1 MDNST
6 DRSFHVDKINFG
18 GKILY
23 QDDKITVVPC
33 VLMAEGVQNGALKPF
48 EEFYDP
54 AGLEGALWFEGVPI
68 TREHPPSHVTHLT
81 PKIGK
86 IRNVQP
92 DVDGRRITAEAALF
106 NDRLTP
112 DEKKKLEAGEMMG
125 GSIGFW
131 CNDEPLD
138 EPLIWQDSGDEYN
151 TIQRA
156 PFFGDHFALVADPA
170 CPIGVCGFNV
180 NSTNNDCKCKKQ
192 MEVNKLPDE
201 TKPAAGAQPVIEG
214 QKPPAGDPKPPEGDA
229 AKAPEAKPQGAPRKD
244 AMDPT
249 ELLIRAKAILEMSD
263 DYSKRNEALNLLL
276 EIVTEGSNSAPA
288 GNSKP
293 SQKTV
298 VEMDSNLSDR
308 LSQLET
314 KLNSQAQE
322 ITGLKEDNRIL
333 KEEKKTREDAIK
345 AEQDERTK
353 NALKVNFDQ
362 AYQME
367 FDKHWPLIQKDGIN
381 AFLANPEHAKHWDL
395 KGDKKKIV
403 PVGQEFAL
411 HGDGIDGVGIA
422 SVDSLTKKF
431 YPGAKAPEKKEGQ

>member
-1 MDNST
+1 MPSQ
-6 DRSFHVDKINFG
+6 SPELKLHVDKVRFG

-23 QDDKITVVPC
+23 QDDKVTVVPC

-112 DEKKKLEAGEMMG
+112 EEMKMLEAGEMMG

-138 EPLIWQDSGDEYN
+138 EPLIWQDSGEEYN

-170 CPIGVCGFNV
+170 CPVGVCGFNV

-201 TKPAAGAQPVIEG
+201 TKPAAGAQPVTEG
-214 QKPPAGDPKPPEGDA
+214 QKPPAGDPNPKPPEGNGA
-229 AKAPEAKPQGAPRKD
+229 AKPADGPASKANAIDMATLRVKAK
-244 AMDPT
+244 T
-249 ELLIRAKAILEMSD
+249 ILEMSD
-263 DYSKRNEALNLLL
+263 DYAKRNEALSLLM
-276 EIVTEGSNSAPA
+276 EIVTEDGPA
-288 GNSKP
+288 ANMQSKTP
-293 SQKTV
+293 AKTV
-298 VEMDSNLSDR
+298 VEMDSDISNR

-333 KEEKKTREDAIK
+333 KEEKKTREEALK
-345 AEQDERTK
+345 TERDERTK

-367 FDKHWPLIQKDGIN
+367 FDKHWPVIQKDGIN

>member
-1 MDNST
+1 MPLQSTELKLHT
-6 DRSFHVDKINFG
+6 DRIAFG

-54 AGLEGALWFEGVPI
+54 EGLEGALWAEGVPI
-68 TREHPPSHVTHLT
+68 PREHPASYVSHLT
-81 PKIGK
+81 RKIGK
-86 IRNVQP
+86 IRNVQF
-92 DVDGRRITAEAALF
+92 DVDGRRVTAEAVLF
-106 NDRLTP
+106 NGRLTP
-112 DEKKKLEAGEMMG
+112 DEMKSIEAGEMLG

-138 EPLIWQDSGDEYN
+138 EPQIWTDGEQYD
-151 TIQRA
+151 TIQRG
-156 PFFGDHFALVADPA
+156 PFFIDHFALVADPA
-170 CPIGVCGFNV
+170 CPVGVCGFNV
-180 NSTNNDCKCKKQ
+180 NSANNDCKCKKQ
-192 MEVNKLPDE
+192 KEVNKLPDE
-201 TKPAAGAQPVIEG
+201 SKPAAGVQPVTEG
-214 QKPPAGDPKPPEGDA
+214 QKPPAGDPKPPEGN

-276 EIVTEGSNSAPA
+276 EIVTEGSSTAPA

-293 SQKTV
+293 QNKTV

-314 KLNSQAQE
+314 KINSQAQE

-333 KEEKKTREDAIK
+333 KEEKKTREDALK
-345 AEQDERTK
+345 TEQDEKTK
-353 NALKVNFDQ
+353 NALKANFDQ

-367 FDKHWPLIQKDGIN
+367 FDKHWPVIQKDGIN

-411 HGDGIDGVGIA
+411 HGDGVVDGVGIA

>member
-1 MDNST
+1 MPSQYPELQL
-6 DRSFHVDKINFG
+6 HVDKVSFG

-92 DVDGRRITAEAALF
+92 DVDGRRITAEAMLF

-112 DEKKKLEAGEMMG
+112 EEGKKLEAGEMMG

-151 TIQRA
+151 MIQRA

-170 CPIGVCGFNV
+170 CPVGVCGFNV

-201 TKPAAGAQPVIEG
+201 TKPAAGAQPVTEG
-214 QKPPAGDPKPPEGDA
+214 QKPPAGDPKPPEGNGA
-229 AKAPEAKPQGAPRKD
+229 AKPADEPGPKGNAIDMTTLRIKAK
-244 AMDPT
+244 T
-249 ELLIRAKAILEMSD
+249 ILEMSD
-263 DYSKRNEALNLLL
+263 DYAKRNEALSLLM
-276 EIVTEGSNSAPA
+276 EIVTEDGPA
-288 GNSKP
+288 ANMQSKTP
-293 SQKTV
+293 AKTV
-298 VEMDSNLSDR
+298 VEMDSDISNR

-333 KEEKKTREDAIK
+333 KEEKKTREEALK
-345 AEQDERTK
+345 TEREERTK
-353 NALKVNFDQ
+353 KALKVNFDQ

-367 FDKHWPLIQKDGIN
+367 FDKHWPIIQKDGIN
-381 AFLANPEHAKHWDL
+381 AFLANPEHAKHWDV
-395 KGDKKKIV
+395 KGDKKQIT
-403 PVGQEFAL
+403 PVGAAFVQHNSDSEEAEA
-411 HGDGIDGVGIA
+411 DAMGVPSEEDLSRKLGGKRA
-422 SVDSLTKKF
+422 
-431 YPGAKAPEKKEGQ
+431 

>member
-1 MDNST
+1 M

-23 QDDKITVVPC
+23 QDDKVTVVPC

-48 EEFYDP
+48 EEFYD
-54 AGLEGALWFEGVPI
+54 AEGLEGALWFEGVPI

-92 DVDGRRITAEAALF
+92 DVDGRRITAEATLF

-112 DEKKKLEAGEMMG
+112 EEMKRLEAGEMMG

-138 EPLIWQDSGDEYN
+138 EPLIWQDSGEEYN

-170 CPIGVCGFNV
+170 CPVGVCGFNV
-180 NSTNNDCKCKKQ
+180 NSANNDCKCKKQ

-201 TKPAAGAQPVIEG
+201 TKPAAGAQPVTEE
-214 QKPPAGDPKPPEGDA
+214 QKPPAGDPKPPDSNGATKPADEPASKANAIDMA
-229 AKAPEAKPQGAPRKD
+229 TLRVKAK
-244 AMDPT
+244 T
-249 ELLIRAKAILEMSD
+249 ILEMSD
-263 DYSKRNEALNLLL
+263 DYAKRNEALSLLM
-276 EIVTEGSNSAPA
+276 EIVTEDGPA
-288 GNSKP
+288 ANMQSKTP
-293 SQKTV
+293 AKTV

-308 LSQLET
+308 LNKLED
-314 KLNSQAQE
+314 KINSQAQE
-322 ITGLKEDNRIL
+322 ITGLKEDNRVL
-333 KEEKKTREDAIK
+333 KEEKKTREEALK
-345 AEQDERTK
+345 TERDERTK
-353 NALKVNFDQ
+353 NALKANFDQ

-367 FDKHWPLIQKDGIN
+367 FDKHWPAIQKDGIN

-395 KGDKKKIV
+395 KGDKKQIT
-403 PVGQEFAL
+403 PVGAAFVQ
-411 HGDGIDGVGIA
+411 HNNDGEEA
-422 SVDSLTKKF
+422 EADSLGVPSEEDLSKKL
-431 YPGAKAPEKKEGQ
+431 GGKRA

>member
-1 MDNST
+1 MPSQYPELQL
-6 DRSFHVDKINFG
+6 HMDKIRFG

-23 QDDKITVVPC
+23 QDDKTTVVPC

-48 EEFYDP
+48 EEFYD
-54 AGLEGALWFEGVPI
+54 AEGLEGALWFEGVPI

-112 DEKKKLEAGEMMG
+112 EEMKKLEAGEMMG

-138 EPLIWQDSGDEYN
+138 EPLIWQDSGEEYN

-170 CPIGVCGFNV
+170 CPVGVCGFNV
-180 NSTNNDCKCKKQ
+180 NSANNDCKCKKQ

-214 QKPPAGDPKPPEGDA
+214 QKPPAGDPKPEGDA
-229 AKAPEAKPQGAPRKD
+229 AKVPGAKPQEQPKKNAIDMGTLVIK
-244 AMDPT
+244 
-249 ELLIRAKAILEMSD
+249 AKTILEMAD
-263 DYSKRNEALNLLL
+263 DYSKRNEALALLM
-276 EIVTEGSNSAPA
+276 EIVTEDGPA
-288 GNSKP
+288 ANMQSKTP
-293 SQKTV
+293 AKTV
-298 VEMDSNLSDR
+298 VEMDSDISNR

-322 ITGLKEDNRIL
+322 IEGLKNDNKTL
-333 KEEKKTREDAIK
+333 KEEKKAREDAIK
-345 AEQDERTK
+345 AERDERTK

-362 AYQME
+362 AYQIE
-367 FDKHWPLIQKDGIN
+367 FDKHWPVIQKDGIN
-381 AFLANPEHAKHWDL
+381 AFLANPEHAKHWDV
-395 KGDKKKIV
+395 KGDKKQIT
-403 PVGQEFAL
+403 PVGAAFVQ
-411 HGDGIDGVGIA
+411 HNNDGEEA
-422 SVDSLTKKF
+422 EADSLGVPSEEDLSKKL
-431 YPGAKAPEKKEGQ
+431 GGKRA

>member
-1 MDNST
+1 MILMS
-6 DRSFHVDKINFG
+6 SQYPELQLHVDKVRFG
-18 GKILY
+18 GKILH
-23 QDDKITVVPC
+23 QDDKVTVVPC

-54 AGLEGALWFEGVPI
+54 AGLKSALWFEDVPI

-92 DVDGRRITAEAALF
+92 DVDGRRITAEAVLF

-112 DEKKKLEAGEMMG
+112 EERKKLEAGEMMG

-170 CPIGVCGFNV
+170 CPVGVCGFNV

-201 TKPAAGAQPVIEG
+201 TKPAAGAQPVTEG
-214 QKPPAGDPKPPEGDA
+214 QKPPAGDPKPPEGN
-229 AKAPEAKPQGAPRKD
+229 GAPKPADEPASKANAIDMATLRVK
-244 AMDPT
+244 
-249 ELLIRAKAILEMSD
+249 AKTILEMSD
-263 DYSKRNEALNLLL
+263 DYAKRNEALSLLM
-276 EIVTEGSNSAPA
+276 EIVTEDAPA
-288 GNSKP
+288 ANMQSKTP
-293 SQKTV
+293 AKTV
-298 VEMDSNLSDR
+298 VEMDSDISNR

-322 ITGLKEDNRIL
+322 ITGLKEDNRVL
-333 KEEKKTREDAIK
+333 KEEKKTREEALK
-345 AEQDERTK
+345 TERDERTK

-367 FDKHWPLIQKDGIN
+367 FDKHWPVIQKDGIN
-381 AFLANPEHAKHWDL
+381 AFLANPEHAKHWDP
-395 KGDKKKIV
+395 KGERKQIT
-403 PVGQEFAL
+403 PVGAAFVQ
-411 HGDGIDGVGIA
+411 HNNDGEEA
-422 SVDSLTKKF
+422 EADSLGVPSEEDLSKKL
-431 YPGAKAPEKKEGQ
+431 GGRRA